1 MPEIPASLQQI
12 IKVCE
17 KISIGEATPGDLNG
31 LFVKAR
37 QVIAFERT
45 GLERFTWDA
54 IWTDTFQNLVKK
66 LQSELEAHEKAL
78 QDLENSLNDI
88 ETFAIEKAGRDLKY
102 STEAV
107 ATLWDE
113 LNAEVGEQ
121 MVMSPYPVY
130 DHLLKVGQNIL
141 QGHVEPSVLAA
152 FFTPAADFTIRLRA
166 AVKRFVLFYGESSLS
181 ECAQKVMTN
190 VEAGM
195 GAMDKFLQNGQTKAL
210 DDALHLL
217 VTTTVTMYTV
227 MSDMGQWAA
236 AEKKYA
242 RHPLV
247 EELYRAR
254 EAKLHGEDL
263 YYLWQAIKHALKLEL
278 TQVQTL
284 LNHPLAS
291 LCDVHSQALKAG
303 MARIMYIVQNGEKK
317 SLDELNLPEFDIMLL
332 NLDRLIHNDLTH
344 INIECRLVSGA
355 PNFEELLVTVG
366 LALDG
371 KIEPEAFKIIL
382 QDTLE
387 KIEETQ
393 NNLDGALEQLNAED
407 LELLAHCLDCQALGC
422 RELASWCETG
432 DKQLLKNGWR
442 RISASLPSTKRICAQ
457 MKKSLGLDDDSSKKL
472 TCMRCGQQNPASAR
486 YCSKCSAVLM
496 QLVQAPPTEYTDLE
510 TGLSDS
516 NFESPLPGN
525 ILKLEQLVR
534 SVESGQAYT
543 QEAAEVLDKLLSSAY
558 AYRKLYLNRVRPALE
573 REQIDPSIAERFEIG
588 MSSYIE
594 GLEICRNF
602 VEDPQIDYLYNG
614 LDQAS
619 AAALELNDLQTELA
633 DYF

>member
-17 KISIGEATPGDLNG
+17 KISVGEATPGDLNG

-227 MSDMGQWAA
+227 MSDMGQCGS
-236 AEKKYA
+236 
-242 RHPLV
+242 R
-247 EELYRAR
+247 
-254 EAKLHGEDL
+254 
-263 YYLWQAIKHALKLEL
+263 
-278 TQVQTL
+278 
-284 LNHPLAS
+284 
-291 LCDVHSQALKAG
+291 
-303 MARIMYIVQNGEKK
+303 GEKGRQYGR
-317 SLDELNLPEFDIMLL
+317 LD
-332 NLDRLIHNDLTH
+332 
-344 INIECRLVSGA
+344 V
-355 PNFEELLVTVG
+355 
-366 LALDG
+366 AL
-371 KIEPEAFKIIL
+371 
-382 QDTLE
+382 
-387 KIEETQ
+387 
-393 NNLDGALEQLNAED
+393 
-407 LELLAHCLDCQALGC
+407 
-422 RELASWCETG
+422 
-432 DKQLLKNGWR
+432 
-442 RISASLPSTKRICAQ
+442 
-457 MKKSLGLDDDSSKKL
+457 
-472 TCMRCGQQNPASAR
+472 
-486 YCSKCSAVLM
+486 
-496 QLVQAPPTEYTDLE
+496 
-510 TGLSDS
+510 
-516 NFESPLPGN
+516 
-525 ILKLEQLVR
+525 
-534 SVESGQAYT
+534 
-543 QEAAEVLDKLLSSAY
+543 
-558 AYRKLYLNRVRPALE
+558 
-573 REQIDPSIAERFEIG
+573 
-588 MSSYIE
+588 
-594 GLEICRNF
+594 
-602 VEDPQIDYLYNG
+602 
-614 LDQAS
+614 
-619 AAALELNDLQTELA
+619 
-633 DYF
+633 